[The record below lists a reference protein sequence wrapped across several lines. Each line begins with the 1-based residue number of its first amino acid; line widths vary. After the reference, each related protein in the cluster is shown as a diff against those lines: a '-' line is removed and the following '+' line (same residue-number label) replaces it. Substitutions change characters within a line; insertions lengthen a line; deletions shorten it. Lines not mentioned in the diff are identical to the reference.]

1 MTTTP
6 VVVEGVCFTKRN
18 CNGDFKWMLKQP
30 EYADAVF
37 IITENLIDMLF
48 SSENGGGTAALRKNT
63 WPTSSSPRAVGIP
76 TGWSQDSGGFRALDN
91 TVKKIISCAKMR
103 ILSHLYEYPNVKKI
117 IYSAEPSNTQL
128 IGSGIFKETLDDDVI
143 QHISD
148 AIHDIPRL
156 YTSVKDKEQ
165 LKTENIR
172 NQEYKISIPAFQ
184 FALVIQQRDQI
195 HNKYLALQQKINS
208 SKRTNEIAEK
218 QTKLKFAR
226 VSK

>member
-1 MTTTP
+1 
-6 VVVEGVCFTKRN
+6 
-18 CNGDFKWMLKQP
+18 
-30 EYADAVF
+30 
-37 IITENLIDMLF
+37 
-48 SSENGGGTAALRKNT
+48 
-63 WPTSSSPRAVGIP
+63 
-76 TGWSQDSGGFRALDN
+76 
-91 TVKKIISCAKMR
+91 
-103 ILSHLYEYPNVKKI
+103 
-117 IYSAEPSNTQL
+117 
-128 IGSGIFKETLDDDVI
+128 VI